1 MLDEQLDDKGSF
13 LIGRGKLKVL
23 NLGIVAPNQ
32 NVLARKHKSRLA
44 VDT

>member
-13 LIGRGKLKVL
+13 LIGRGKSRVL
-23 NLGIVAPNQ
+23 NLGIVPK

-44 VDT
+44 MDT